1 MRNEDTSGDKYD
13 VTSLVA
19 KPLYFGMVLNVM
31 LPAAILFLCY
41 YANNN
46 YFVENRIPSMANA
59 LFYVFAAFAVAESG
73 LAVWWRNKR
82 FQEPMIHSEKTFERD
97 LLMTLIAFSRKL
109 FLLTTSISVWG
120 FVYFLLTGRFQECAV
135 FVILSFLVF
144 QVVRPRYGS
153 VRKLIAAQEE
163 LVEQGKLTEHSHGL
177 L

>member
-1 MRNEDTSGDKYD
+1 MRNEDTSEDRYD

-19 KPLYFGMVLNVM
+19 KPLYFGMVMNVM

-46 YFVENRIPSMANA
+46 YFVENRIPALANT
-59 LFYVFAAFAVAESG
+59 LFYVFAVFAVAESG

-82 FQEPMIHSEKTFERD
+82 FREPMIRREKTFERD
-97 LLMTLIAFSRKL
+97 LLMSLITFCRKL

-120 FVYFLLTGRFQECAV
+120 FIYFLLTGRFQECAV

-153 VRKLIAAQEE
+153 VRKLIATQEE
-163 LVEQGKLTEHSHGL
+163 LVEKGQFTEHGHGL
-177 L
+177 M